1 MNDCVFCRI
10 VGGEIPAKR
19 LFEDDT
25 TVAFRDAN
33 PAAPA
38 HALVVPR
45 KHIAT
50 LDDASEADRELLGRL
65 MWSAR
70 TVAAELGLSSTGYRL
85 VINTHAGAGQ
95 SVFHIHVHV
104 LGGRPLGWPPG

>member
-1 MNDCVFCRI
+1 MKDCVFCRI

-19 LFEDDT
+19 VFEDDA

-33 PAAPA
+33 PVAPA

-45 KHIAT
+45 AHIAT
-50 LDDASEADRELLGRL
+50 LDEVQDSDRELLGRL
-65 MWSAR
+65 LLSAR
-70 TVAAELGLSSTGYRL
+70 AVAAELGLSSTGYRL

-95 SVFHIHVHV
+95 SVFHVHVHV

>member
-1 MNDCVFCRI
+1 MKDCVFCRI
-10 VGGEIPAKR
+10 VGGEIPATR
-19 LFEDDT
+19 LYEDDV

-50 LDDASEADRELLGRL
+50 LDDAAPSDREILGRL
-65 MWSAR
+65 VWAAR
-70 TVAAELGLSSTGYRL
+70 AVAGELGLSKTGYRL
-85 VINTHAGAGQ
+85 VVNTHAGAGQ

-104 LGGRPLGWPPG
+104 LGGRAFTWPPG